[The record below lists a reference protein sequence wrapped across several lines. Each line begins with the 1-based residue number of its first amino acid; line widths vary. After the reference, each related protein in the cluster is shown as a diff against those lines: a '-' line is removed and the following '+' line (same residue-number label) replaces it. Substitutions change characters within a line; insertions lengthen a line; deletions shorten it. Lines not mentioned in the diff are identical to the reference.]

1 MCSTDPVDD
10 LIDFASTRADRLS
23 RGRDMLVK
31 PNFGRV
37 PFAIRGR
44 VTPPF
49 RTPSTILPSA
59 SSLNAQSRMAFSN
72 AA

>member
-23 RGRDMLVK
+23 CDRNMFVK
-31 PNFGRV
+31 PNLGRV
-37 PFAIRGR
+37 PFAIRGKGH
-44 VTPPF
+44 VVF
-49 RTPSTILPSA
+49 RSPSTTLPSA